1 MERLVLGYIAAG
13 LSAGEGHMCAPHLYT
28 QIRPVEEARWPWRR
42 FSSWARISTESVF
55 ATDQAVLEG
64 SPATLRA
71 RHCLTDDYTT
81 SEGEEAAAV
90 AAALQRCVQRLERGG
105 LEPAC
110 DGVPVVSL
118 LYVCLANSLSQL
130 DGPSAP
136 FDWAAFERSQLAY
149 TPVVPTNWFLGDE
162 EPRVLL
168 EGCLR
173 SSDARLTPRQSAVYA
188 YSCWQWTVACQCHVY
203 RYLHGGADD
212 LGKLRY
218 IRLLADQCP
227 VSPSRCLDAFGAV
240 TGRSWAECSGGMY
253 DGDDLETRYAAEV
266 SRVTCLLQDFT
277 DTETGLLDGPRL
289 RQANFDNS
297 TNVLKRSRMDRVI
310 REAAMLPDGGSFTD
324 KPLTVHFIPG
334 LSTLEFV
341 RQWATGG
348 TLACAYQDANRL
360 ASQFPDGCTVTA

>member
-1 MERLVLGYIAAG
+1 MAARTGLG
-13 LSAGEGHMCAPHLYT
+13 LLLYLLAVSNS
-28 QIRPVEEARWPWRR
+28 R
-42 FSSWARISTESVF
+42 ARISTESVF

-118 LYVCLANSLSQL
+118 LYVCLANSLGQL
-130 DGPSAP
+130 DGPSTP
-136 FDWAAFERSQLAY
+136 FNWASFERSQLAY
-149 TPVVPTNWFLGDE
+149 TPVVPTNLLLGDE

-173 SSDARLTPRQSAVYA
+173 SSDARLTPRQSAVHA
-188 YSCWQWTVACQCHVY
+188 HSCWQRTVARQCDVY
-203 RYLHGGADD
+203 LYLHDLMDD
-212 LGKLRY
+212 PGRLRL
-218 IRLLADQCP
+218 IHLLADQCP
-227 VSPSRCLDAFGAV
+227 TSPSRCLDAFGAV
-240 TGRSWAECSGGMY
+240 TDRSWAECSGGMY

-289 RQANFDNS
+289 RQANIDNS
-297 TNVLKRSRMDRVI
+297 TNVLKRSKMDRVI
-310 REAAMLPDGGSFTD
+310 RQNAMLPDGGSFMD
-324 KPLTVHFIPG
+324 KPLTVHFIPNY
-334 LSTLEFV
+334 STEAFV
-341 RQWATGG
+341 RQWAAGSSIS
-348 TLACAYQDANRL
+348 CSYQEANRL